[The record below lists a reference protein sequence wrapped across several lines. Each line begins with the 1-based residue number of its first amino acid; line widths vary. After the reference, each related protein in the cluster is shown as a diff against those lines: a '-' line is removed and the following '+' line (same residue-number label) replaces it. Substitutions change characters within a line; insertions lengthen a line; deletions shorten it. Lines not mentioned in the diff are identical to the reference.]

1 LKKQIIF
8 LFLVLFLTQFLFAQ
22 KIAVMDFNPLGYF
35 DQREIQILSER
46 FRSEIVNTQK
56 FEVMERNELVE
67 LDRELVLQLS
77 GGFDPNVVAEA
88 GKKTGA
94 KYVVLGSIGMIGNR
108 YTIDVK
114 MVNCETSRIENSYVE
129 DYKGNIEGLVKV
141 MKTIAYK
148 MAGIKEKKN
157 TWLYIS
163 GGVVTVG
170 TAVIV
175 AMIKAQAGPSGLP
188 MPPNPPDAK

>member
-1 LKKQIIF
+1 
-8 LFLVLFLTQFLFAQ
+8 
-22 KIAVMDFNPLGYF
+22 MDFKPLGYF

-88 GKKTGA
+88 GKKSGA

-129 DYKGNIEGLVKV
+129 DYKGNIEGLIKV
-141 MKTIAYK
+141 MHTIAYK

-163 GGVVTVG
+163 GGLVTVG
-170 TAVIV
+170 TVVIV
-175 AMIKAQAGPSGLP
+175 ALIKAQAGTGGLP
-188 MPPNPPDAK
+188 MPPTPPDAR